1 MADFSTLNGYSVKD
15 AAARASIGD
24 LSQLTTMAA
33 TSLVDAINEVGGNAD
48 TNASSI
54 GTLSSLSTTHKGNLV
69 EAINEVNAA
78 AGGSDWASVAGLAGR
93 NLVTVLGVS
102 SVSAAAQALKTKSDN
117 KDYSG
122 LRLGDYLEITATYGE
137 YGSITAKYEI
147 ASMGHYHWLYAGTAG
162 GTYDMGNITFV
173 ASKVLFKRQIGTS
186 ASQLAYFSSPM
197 NTFLTATVATAL
209 EAALGTTLKRPV
221 LYQSYNDGTA
231 SDPDWQEDSYDHD
244 FDTDEIADI
253 APKVYLPSIRELIGE
268 KGRGFEYIENSRQFP
283 LFVNVPGK
291 IPPRKTDANI
301 EWTRTPSVGPG
312 SFCGVYTDGGA
323 HSSGAN
329 YSAGGVRPAFN
340 L

>member
-15 AAARASIGD
+15 SAARASIGD
-24 LSQLTTMAA
+24 LSQLTTTAT
-33 TSLVDAINEVGGNAD
+33 TSLVDAINEVDGNAD

-54 GTLSSLSTTHKGNLV
+54 GTLSSLSTTHKSNLV
-69 EAINEVNAA
+69 EAINEVNSA
-78 AGGSDWASVAGLAGR
+78 AGGSDWASMAGLAGR

-197 NTFLTATVATAL
+197 NTFLTTTVATAL

-221 LYQSYNDGTA
+221 LWQSYNDGTA
-231 SDPDWQEDSYDHD
+231 SDPDWQEDAYDHN

-291 IPPRKTDANI
+291 IPPRKADATL
-301 EWTRTPSVGPG
+301 EWTRTPSVYPG
-312 SFCGVYTDGGA
+312 IFCGVYTYGYAGIYGA
-323 HSSGAN
+323 GN
-329 YSAGGVRPAFN
+329 SAGGVRPAFN